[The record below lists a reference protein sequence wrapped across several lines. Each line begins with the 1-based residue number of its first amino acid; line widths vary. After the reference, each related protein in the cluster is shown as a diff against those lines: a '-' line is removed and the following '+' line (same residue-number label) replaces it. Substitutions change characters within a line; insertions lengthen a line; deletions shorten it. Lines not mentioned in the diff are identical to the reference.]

1 MLTLALILS
10 LVRPAASDSP
20 PPRLPLLPALPARSE
35 AHRRPGDPINLVFLG
50 SAADLDRAFRT
61 AGWTRASRKSV
72 GTLIQEAVAVL
83 ASRPDA
89 HAPVSTQHVAGRAQ
103 DATYELPGRTAR
115 ARDHV
120 RLWRVVADG
129 AAWVGAATQD
139 IGILVNP
146 FKGRLTHRIAPAVD
160 DERDRIV
167 AALLLEGCA
176 DLLGYVRLAGAVR
189 TGRNATSQPF
199 FGDGRAAVMRVHDCP
214 AGTVSTR
221 QALGPSRPGPH

>member
-1 MLTLALILS
+1 VLTLAFIYILVLS
-10 LVRPAASDSP
+10 ATSDSP
-20 PPRLPLLPALPARSE
+20 PPRLPPLPALPARSE
-35 AHRRPGDPINLVFLG
+35 AHGRPADPINLVFLG
-50 SAADLDRAFRT
+50 SGADLDRAFRA
-61 AGWTRASRKSV
+61 AGWTRASPKSV

-103 DATYELPGRTAR
+103 DTTYERPGRTAR

-120 RLWRVVADG
+120 RLWRAGGDG
-129 AAWVGAATQD
+129 DAWAGAATQD
-139 IGILVNP
+139 VGMLVNP
-146 FKGRLTHRIAPAVD
+146 FKLRLTHRVAPAVD

-199 FGDGRAAVMRVHDCP
+199 FTDGRAAVMRVHSCP
-214 AGTVSTR
+214 GATAGAATDGAGMRS
-221 QALGPSRPGPH
+221 P